1 MSGNNFLVDSNII
14 IYALK
19 GKDFVQPYFQQD
31 TFISVITEIEILGS
45 LIENSDKHKAKQAI
59 INYCTVVLLTNPI
72 KQETIRIRQLY
83 KIKLPDAIIAAT
95 AIVEGLTL
103 VTADKGFKKI
113 ENLSL
118 ILLDVIQNNFYAL
131 GKRG

>member
-1 MSGNNFLVDSNII
+1 M
-14 IYALK
+14 
-19 GKDFVQPYFQQD
+19 QPYFQYD
-31 TFISVITEIEILGS
+31 TFISIITEIEILGS
-45 LIENSDKHKAKQAI
+45 EIQDTDKHKAKQAI
-59 INYCTVVLLTNPI
+59 INYCTVVLLTNSI

-95 AIVEGLTL
+95 AIVERFTL

-118 ILLDVIQNNFYAL
+118 ILLDVI
-131 GKRG
+131 

>member
-1 MSGNNFLVDSNII
+1 MSGNNFLEDSNII

-19 GKDFVQPYFQQD
+19 GENFVQQYFQYD
-31 TFISVITEIEILGS
+31 TFISIITEIEILGS
-45 LIENSDKHKAKQAI
+45 EIQDTDKYKAKQAI
-59 INYCTVVLLTNPI
+59 INYCTVVLLTNSI

-95 AIVEGLTL
+95 AIVEGFTL

-118 ILLDVIQNNFYAL
+118 ILLDVI
-131 GKRG
+131 

>member
-19 GKDFVQPYFQQD
+19 GEDFVQPYFQYD

-118 ILLDVIQNNFYAL
+118 ILLDVI
-131 GKRG
+131 

>member
-1 MSGNNFLVDSNII
+1 
-14 IYALK
+14 
-19 GKDFVQPYFQQD
+19 
-31 TFISVITEIEILGS
+31 
-45 LIENSDKHKAKQAI
+45 
-59 INYCTVVLLTNPI
+59 LTNPI

-118 ILLDVIQNNFYAL
+118 ILLDVI
-131 GKRG
+131 

>member
-14 IYALK
+14 VYALK
-19 GKDFVQPYFQQD
+19 GDDFVQPYFQYD

-45 LIENSDKHKAKQAI
+45 EIQDTEKYKAKQAI
-59 INYCTVVLLTNPI
+59 VNYCTVVLLTNTI

-118 ILLDVIQNNFYAL
+118 ILLNVV
-131 GKRG
+131 